1 MRERNTRLTTEQ
13 AMHLARH
20 AVKQNTDGTLSWK
33 YDPTQR
39 VNPPYKLTVDDHIA
53 LRQRIACPTLLLR
66 AGDSIAPDPAV
77 NGILKNFRNAEQ
89 KVIAGAGHWVHHD
102 KLDVVVAELR
112 SFLGVGG

>member
-13 AMHLARH
+13 TMHLARH
-20 AVKQNTDGTLSWK
+20 AVKRNADGTLSWK

-39 VNPPYKLTVDDHIA
+39 VNPPYKLTLDDLIA

-66 AGDSIAPDPAV
+66 AGDSIAPDPAS
-77 NGILKNFRNAEQ
+77 NGILRHFRNAEQ

-112 SFLGVGG
+112 SFLQVGE